1 MGISTKVTAAAVGTA
16 VATILWTVTATFAPG
31 VFTDTAITTL
41 TGATGTVF
49 AFVFGYWIPDR
60 SANPS

>member
-16 VATILWTVTATFAPG
+16 LATILWTVTASFAPG
-31 VFTDTAITTL
+31 VFTDTAITSL
-41 TGATGTVF
+41 TGATGTIF

-60 SANPS
+60 TTS